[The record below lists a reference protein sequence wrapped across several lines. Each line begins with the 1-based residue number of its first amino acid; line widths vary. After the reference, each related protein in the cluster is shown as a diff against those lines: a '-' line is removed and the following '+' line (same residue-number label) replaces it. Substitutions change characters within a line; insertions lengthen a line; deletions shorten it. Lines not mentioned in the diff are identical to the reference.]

1 MLNKFSVIC
10 LLFIGLAASSIV
22 QAEVDKPPE
31 YLIKTWRNSHYALDQ
46 AGNLVPEQRKGEAF
60 FKVKE
65 GRYVFTRTLMKD
77 KTAVV
82 VMDPWE
88 DSGSPVMNRHFKSV
102 YSKRLV
108 PLVRHAVALGLKV
121 IIVTNDPATINLG
134 YAARIDPALQ
144 AVVDS
149 HGVAVVYHSDM
160 DDRKFEGY
168 LKSAGIDTLI
178 YSGFSSNVCVIGMPT
193 GMIPMFHR
201 GFKLYFVPE
210 ASAATE
216 FGNTWGSGAAHK
228 ATTTM
233 IATWVGEIIAFKD
246 FMKIKPS
253 PSVGH

>member
-1 MLNKFSVIC
+1 MNNFKFACLFVVSLVVSSV
-10 LLFIGLAASSIV
+10 V
-22 QAEVDKPPE
+22 HAEAEEKSLE
-31 YLIKTWRNSHYALDQ
+31 YQIKTWRHSHFALDQ
-46 AGNLVPEQRKGEAF
+46 AGNLIPEQRKGEAF

-65 GRYVFTRTLMKD
+65 GKYVLTRTLMKD

-88 DSGSPVMNRHFKSV
+88 DSGSPVMNLHFKNV

-108 PLVRHAVALGLKV
+108 PLVKHAVTLGLKV
-121 IIVTNDPATINLG
+121 VIVTNDPATINLG

-144 AVVDS
+144 AVVESGGAD
-149 HGVAVVYHSDM
+149 VVYHSNM
-160 DDRKFEGY
+160 DDRKFEEY
-168 LKSAGIDTLI
+168 LKSAGVDTLI
-178 YSGFSSNVCVIGMPT
+178 YTGFSSNVCVIGMPT

-233 IATWVGEIIAFKD
+233 ISNWIGEIIAFKD
-246 FMKIKPS
+246 FMRIKQS
-253 PSVGH
+253 STMGR